1 MVKVLEC
8 GARGPGFNPHPKEKK
23 IFLFQMDIEEVE
35 VIKDHRPIGHGPFF
49 RRRSMG
55 PLPSS
60 CIDVSQASSK
70 YTTLPQICLLMARYI
85 SRRGVGSE
93 ACQLI
98 IDLLSIGTACEFN

>member
-23 IFLFQMDIEEVE
+23 NFLFQMDIEEVE

-49 RRRSMG
+49 QHRSMG

-60 CIDVSQASSK
+60 
-70 YTTLPQICLLMARYI
+70 LPLLHLAW
-85 SRRGVGSE
+85 SFLH
-93 ACQLI
+93 AH
-98 IDLLSIGTACEFN
+98 LSILIPTVSVGRRPHCLTDGRQERGT